1 VNGRPEDHAKY
12 QTEKQSGSGSRA
24 EAPYH
29 FTRTLQTLAPVDVL
43 VAGGGMA
50 GFSAAVAAARQGARV
65 MLVEQHADLGGTA
78 TTGGTAAFCGE
89 TTGQGEV
96 FDSVVR
102 EMERLEAIAAYK
114 PYRER
119 EARPFDHEV
128 LKFVLQEQVL
138 AAGVDLRV
146 HTRVADVDCRWEPGS
161 VEGDRKSRIDGVI
174 LHSKS
179 GLQAIR
185 PSVVIDATGDGDVV
199 HQAGLPTAK
208 GRESDGAQ
216 LPMSINFFMRNAGRE
231 VRQELPEAPAAP
243 GGELR
248 VYETPEELPML
259 SVWPQ
264 GDGKVGLKLKIVG
277 HDATDGK
284 SLTEAEVHAR
294 RLMWSMI
301 HYIQRHAMGRHDLS
315 HYKFDYI
322 SPRIGI
328 REGRRAVGE
337 YILTV
342 DDLRAG
348 RVFEDGIA
356 LAVFY
361 LDCMDPATDKR
372 VYQIDWDTRHVPPYQ
387 IPYRSLIPKGAMN
400 LLVAGRCLSADQL
413 ALSSARVMTT
423 ASMMGQAAG
432 IAAAWSAAGTRPVGD
447 VTTAALRR
455 ELTSR
460 RAVLEPEPGM
470 TPAEPPRMGAAVD
483 AAPVG
488 ARH

>member
-1 VNGRPEDHAKY
+1 
-12 QTEKQSGSGSRA
+12 
-24 EAPYH
+24 
-29 FTRTLQTLAPVDVL
+29 
-43 VAGGGMA
+43 MA
-50 GFSAAVAAARQGARV
+50 GISAAIAAARQGAKV
-65 MLVEQHADLGGTA
+65 ALIEQHADLGGTA

-96 FDSVVR
+96 FDAVVR
-102 EMERLEAIAAYK
+102 EMERLDAIAAYK
-114 PYRER
+114 PYIER

-128 LKFVLQEQVL
+128 LKFVLQEQAL
-138 AAGVDLRV
+138 AAGVDLWV
-146 HTRVADVDCRWEPGS
+146 HTRVADVDCRDG
-161 VEGDRKSRIDGVI
+161 RIEAII

-185 PSVVIDATGDGDVV
+185 PAMVVDCTGDGDVTY
-199 HQAGLPTAK
+199 QAGFPTAK

-216 LPMSINFFMRNAGRE
+216 LPMSLNFFMRNAGRP
-231 VRQELPEAPAAP
+231 VQQDLPAAPSAP

-248 VYETPEELPML
+248 EYTAAEDLPML

-264 GDGKVGLKLKIVG
+264 GDGKVGLKLKVVG

-284 SLTEAEVHAR
+284 SLTEAEIHAR

-301 HYIQRHAMGRHDLS
+301 HYVQRHPMGRHDLS
-315 HYKFDYI
+315 QYKFDYI

-328 REGRRAVGE
+328 REGRRAIGE
-337 YILTV
+337 YVLTV
-342 DDLRAG
+342 DDLRSG
-348 RVFEDGIA
+348 RTFDDGIA

-361 LDCMDPATDKR
+361 LDCMDPVTDKR
-372 VYQIDWDTRHVPPYQ
+372 VYQINWDERHVPPYHV
-387 IPYRSLIPKGAMN
+387 PFRSLIPRGAKN

-432 IAAAWSAAGTRPVGD
+432 IAAAWSAGARRPVGE

-455 ELTSR
+455 ELVNR
-460 RAVLEPEPGM
+460 GAVLEPSPGM
-470 TPAEPPRMGAAVD
+470 TAAGAPPRMGAAVD
-483 AAPVG
+483 AGPVAAG
-488 ARH
+488 AASH

>member
-1 VNGRPEDHAKY
+1 VYAF
-12 QTEKQSGSGSRA
+12 S
-24 EAPYH
+24 
-29 FTRTLQTLAPVDVL
+29 RTLEELPPADVL

-50 GFSAAVAAARQGARV
+50 GFSAAIAAARQGARV

-78 TTGGTAAFCGE
+78 TTAGTAAFCGE

-96 FDSVVR
+96 FDTVIH
-102 EMERLEAIAAYK
+102 ELERIGAIAAYK
-114 PYRER
+114 PYIER

-128 LKFVLQEQVL
+128 LKFVLQEQAL
-138 AAGVDLRV
+138 AAGVDLWV
-146 HTRVADVDCRWEPGS
+146 HTRVADVDCR
-161 VEGDRKSRIDGVI
+161 EGKIEAVI

-185 PSVVIDATGDGDVV
+185 PSMVIDCTGDGDVV
-199 HQAGLPTAK
+199 HLAGFPTAK

-216 LPMSINFFMRNAGRE
+216 LPMSINFFLRNAGHA
-231 VRQELPEAPAAP
+231 VQQDLPAAP
-243 GGELR
+243 SAPGGGLR
-248 VYETPEELPML
+248 EYTSPEELPML

-284 SLTEAEVHAR
+284 SLTEAEIHAR

-301 HYIQRHAMGRHDLS
+301 HYVQRHPVGRHDLS
-315 HYKFDYI
+315 QYKFDYI

-337 YILTV
+337 YVLSAE
-342 DDLRAG
+342 DLRSG
-348 RVFEDGIA
+348 RTFDDGIA
-356 LAVFY
+356 LGVFY

-372 VYQIDWDTRHVPPYQ
+372 VYQIKWDERHVPPYHV
-387 IPYRSLIPKGAMN
+387 PFRSLIPQGAKN
-400 LLVAGRCLSADQL
+400 LLVAGRCFSADQL

-432 IAAAWSAAGTRPVGD
+432 IAAAWSAGARRGVGE
-447 VTTAALRR
+447 VTVAALRR
-455 ELTSR
+455 ELVNR
-460 RAVLEPEPGM
+460 GAVLEPAPGM
-470 TPAEPPRMGAAVD
+470 TPVSAPPRMGDAVD
-483 AAPVG
+483 AAPVAHG
-488 ARH
+488 V

>member
-1 VNGRPEDHAKY
+1 MAY
-12 QTEKQSGSGSRA
+12 T
-24 EAPYH
+24 
-29 FTRTLQTLAPVDVL
+29 FTRTLSELEPVDVL

-65 MLVEQHADLGGTA
+65 MLVEQHSDLGGTA
-78 TTGGTAAFCGE
+78 TTAGTAAFCGE

-96 FDSVVR
+96 FDAVIR
-102 EMERLEAIAAYK
+102 ELERIDAIAAYK

-128 LKFVLQEQVL
+128 LKFVLQEQAL
-138 AAGVDLRV
+138 AAGVDLWV
-146 HTRVADVDCRWEPGS
+146 HTRVADVDCR
-161 VEGDRKSRIDGVI
+161 DNRIEAVI

-185 PSVVIDATGDGDVV
+185 PAVVIDATGDGDVM
-199 HQAGLPTAK
+199 HQAGFATAK

-216 LPMSINFFMRNAGRE
+216 LPMSINFFMRHAGRP
-231 VRQELPEAPAAP
+231 VQQDLPAAP
-243 GGELR
+243 SAPDGALK
-248 VYETPEELPML
+248 VYDDAEDLPML

-264 GDGKVGLKLKIVG
+264 GDNKVGLKLKVIG
-277 HDATDGK
+277 HDSTDGK

-301 HYIQRHAMGRHDLS
+301 HYVQRHPMGRHDLS

-337 YILTV
+337 YVLTG
-342 DDLRAG
+342 DDVRAG
-348 RVFEDGIA
+348 RTFDDGIA
-356 LAVFY
+356 LGVFY
-361 LDCMDPATDKR
+361 LDSMDPTTDKR
-372 VYQIDWDTRHVPPYQ
+372 RYQVVWEDRHVPPYHV
-387 IPYRSLIPKGAMN
+387 PFRSLIPRGAQN
-400 LLVAGRCLSADQL
+400 LLVAGRCFSAEQL

-432 IAAAWSAAGTRPVGD
+432 IAAAWASAARRPVGE
-447 VTTAALRR
+447 TSTRSLIR
-455 ELTSR
+455 ELTGR
-460 RAVLEPEPGM
+460 GAVLEPAPNM
-470 TPAEPPRMGAAVD
+470 TALGITGAPQTGGGAAVD
-483 AAPVG
+483 APAPQPVEVH
-488 ARH
+488 R

>member
-1 VNGRPEDHAKY
+1 MNGTVQEV
-12 QTEKQSGSGSRA
+12 
-24 EAPYH
+24 PYH
-29 FTRTLQTLAPVDVL
+29 FTRRLQTLPPVDVL

-78 TTGGTAAFCGE
+78 TTAGTAAFCGE

-96 FDSVVR
+96 FDAVVR
-102 EMERLEAIAAYK
+102 ELERLDAIAPYK

-128 LKFVLQEQVL
+128 LKIVLQEQAL
-138 AAGVDLRV
+138 AAGVDLWL
-146 HTRVADVDCRWEPGS
+146 HTRVVDADCRDG
-161 VEGDRKSRIDGVI
+161 RIDGVI

-185 PSVVIDATGDGDVV
+185 PTTVIDCTGDGDVT
-199 HQAGLPTAK
+199 HLAGFPTVK
-208 GRESDGAQ
+208 GREGDGAQ
-216 LPMSINFFMRNAGRE
+216 LPMAINFFLRHAGRE
-231 VRQELPEAPAAP
+231 VRQDLPAAPAAP
-243 GGELR
+243 GGALR
-248 VYETPEELPML
+248 VYHAAEELPML

-284 SLTEAEVHAR
+284 SLTEAEIHAR

-301 HYIQRHAMGRHDLS
+301 HYVQRHPLGRHDLPQ
-315 HYKFDYI
+315 YKFDYI

-337 YILTV
+337 YVLTV

-348 RVFEDGIA
+348 RLFDDGVA
-356 LAVFY
+356 LGVFY
-361 LDCMDPATDKR
+361 LDCMDPTTDKR
-372 VYQIDWDTRHVPPYQ
+372 VYQINWEERHVPPYHV
-387 IPYRSLIPKGAMN
+387 PYRSLIPRGTKN
-400 LLVAGRCLSADQL
+400 LLVAGRCFSADQL

-432 IAAAWSAAGTRPVGD
+432 IAAAWSTGGNRPVGE
-447 VTTAALRR
+447 VSVAALRR
-455 ELTSR
+455 ELVNR
-460 RAVLEPEPGM
+460 GAVLEPEPGM
-470 TPAEPPRMGAAVD
+470 TPAAPPRMGAAVD
-483 AAPVG
+483 ATPTGTA
-488 ARH
+488 H

>member
-1 VNGRPEDHAKY
+1 MSTYR
-12 QTEKQSGSGSRA
+12 
-24 EAPYH
+24 
-29 FTRTLQTLAPVDVL
+29 FTRTLTELDPVDVL

-78 TTGGTAAFCGE
+78 TTAGTAAFCGE

-96 FDSVVR
+96 FDAVVR
-102 EMERLEAIAAYK
+102 ELERIDAIA
-114 PYRER
+114 PYRPYHER

-128 LKFVLQEQVL
+128 LKFVLQEQAL
-138 AAGVDLRV
+138 AAGVDLWV
-146 HTRVADVDCRWEPGS
+146 HTRVADVDCRQGKIE
-161 VEGDRKSRIDGVI
+161 GVI

-185 PSVVIDATGDGDVV
+185 PAMVIDCTGDGDVT
-199 HQAGLPTAK
+199 HLAGFPTAK
-208 GRESDGAQ
+208 GRQSDGAQ
-216 LPMSINFFMRNAGRE
+216 LPMSINFFLRDAGRPIQ
-231 VRQELPEAPAAP
+231 QELPAAPAAP
-243 GGELR
+243 GGRLR
-248 VYETPEELPML
+248 VYDSPDDLPML

-264 GDGKVGLKLKIVG
+264 GDGKVGLKLKVVG

-284 SLTEAEVHAR
+284 SLAEAEIHAR

-301 HYIQRHAMGRHDLS
+301 HYVQRHPMGRHDLS

-337 YILTV
+337 YVLTAE
-342 DDLRAG
+342 DLRSG
-348 RVFEDGIA
+348 RTFDDGIA
-356 LAVFY
+356 LGVFY

-372 VYQIDWDTRHVPPYQ
+372 VYQINWDERHVPPYD
-387 IPYRSLIPKGAMN
+387 IPYRSLIPRGSKN
-400 LLVAGRCLSADQL
+400 LLVAGRCFSADQL

-432 IAAAWSAAGTRPVGD
+432 IAAAWSSGAKRPVGE

-455 ELTSR
+455 EVVNR
-460 RAVLEPEPGM
+460 GAVLEPAPG
-470 TPAEPPRMGAAVD
+470 TRGSVAAPPSMGTAVD
-483 AAPVG
+483 AVPAG
-488 ARH
+488 AKH

>member
-1 VNGRPEDHAKY
+1 MS
-12 QTEKQSGSGSRA
+12 QTSQQA
-24 EAPYH
+24 LYH
-29 FTRTLQTLAPVDVL
+29 FTRTLVELPPVDVL

-78 TTGGTAAFCGE
+78 TTAGTAAFCGE

-96 FDSVVR
+96 FDAVVQ
-102 EMERLEAIAAYK
+102 ELERLEAIAAYK

-128 LKFVLQEQVL
+128 LKTVLQEQAL
-138 AAGVDLRV
+138 AAGVDLWL
-146 HTRVADVDCRWEPGS
+146 HTRVADVDCRWDRGS
-161 VEGDRKSRIDGVI
+161 EGGDQKGRIEGVI
-174 LHSKS
+174 VDSKS

-185 PSVVIDATGDGDVV
+185 PATVIDCTGDGDVT
-199 HQAGLPTAK
+199 HLAGFSTAK
-208 GRESDGAQ
+208 GREADGAQ
-216 LPMSINFFMRNAGRE
+216 LPMSINFFLRHAGRP
-231 VRQELPEAPAAP
+231 VQQDLPAAPAAP
-243 GGELR
+243 GGALR
-248 VYETPEELPML
+248 VYDSPEELPML

-264 GDGKVGLKLKIVG
+264 GDGKIGLKLKIVG

-284 SLTEAEVHAR
+284 SLSEAEVHAR

-301 HYIQRHAMGRHDLS
+301 HYVQRHPMGRHDLS

-328 REGRRAVGE
+328 REGHRAVGE
-337 YILTV
+337 YVLTV
-342 DDLRAG
+342 DDVRNG
-348 RVFEDGIA
+348 RTFEDGIA
-356 LAVFY
+356 LGVFY

-372 VYQIDWDTRHVPPYQ
+372 VYQINWEARHVPPYQ
-387 IPYRSLIPKGAMN
+387 IPYRALIPRGAKN
-400 LLVAGRCLSADQL
+400 LLVAGRCFSADQL

-432 IAAAWSAAGTRPVGD
+432 IAAAWSAAGRRPVGE
-447 VTTAALRR
+447 VTPASLRR
-455 ELTSR
+455 ELANR
-460 RAVLEPEPGM
+460 GAVLEPAAGM
-470 TPAEPPRMGAAVD
+470 TVVAPPSMGAAVD
-483 AAPVG
+483 AAPAG

>member
-1 VNGRPEDHAKY
+1 MYAF
-12 QTEKQSGSGSRA
+12 S
-24 EAPYH
+24 
-29 FTRTLQTLAPVDVL
+29 RTLTELEPVDVL

-65 MLVEQHADLGGTA
+65 VLIEQHADLGGTA

-96 FDSVVR
+96 FDAVVR
-102 EMERLEAIAAYK
+102 ELERLEAIAPYK
-114 PYRER
+114 PYIER

-128 LKFVLQEQVL
+128 LKFVLQEQAL
-138 AAGVDLRV
+138 AAGVDLWV
-146 HTRVADVDCRWEPGS
+146 HTRVADVDCRWEGG
-161 VEGDRKSRIDGVI
+161 EADGGQKGKIEAVI

-185 PSVVIDATGDGDVV
+185 PAMVMDCTGDGDVTY
-199 HQAGLPTAK
+199 QAAFPTAK

-216 LPMSINFFMRNAGRE
+216 LPMSVNFFMRDAGRP
-231 VRQELPEAPAAP
+231 VQQELPAAP
-243 GGELR
+243 SAPSGELR
-248 VYETPEELPML
+248 EYTSAEELPML

-264 GDGKVGLKLKIVG
+264 GDGKVGLKLKVVG

-284 SLTEAEVHAR
+284 SLTEAETHAR

-301 HYIQRHAMGRHDLS
+301 HYVQRHPMGRHDLS

-337 YILTV
+337 YVLTV
-342 DDLRAG
+342 DDLRSG
-348 RVFEDGIA
+348 RTFDDGIA

-372 VYQIDWDTRHVPPYQ
+372 VYQIDWEERHVPPYHV
-387 IPYRSLIPKGAMN
+387 PYRSLIPRGSQN

-432 IAAAWSAAGTRPVGD
+432 IAAAWSAGSRRPVGE

-455 ELTSR
+455 ELVNR
-460 RAVLEPEPGM
+460 GAVLEPAPGM
-470 TPAEPPRMGAAVD
+470 TAAQAPPRMGTAVD
-483 AAPVG
+483 AVPAG
-488 ARH
+488 HAT